1 MVLPRLQTF
10 SLRFTRASRYP
21 VVDATWDLV
30 VDLGPPST
38 ASSTTAATATVVFA
52 TTRMP
57 APLCD
62 IAQTRHD
69 VCV

>member
-1 MVLPRLQTF
+1 MVLSRLQAF

-38 ASSTTAATATVVFA
+38 ASSAAAATTTALF
-52 TTRMP
+52 TTTWMP
-57 APLCD
+57 ASLCD

-69 VCV
+69 VLL